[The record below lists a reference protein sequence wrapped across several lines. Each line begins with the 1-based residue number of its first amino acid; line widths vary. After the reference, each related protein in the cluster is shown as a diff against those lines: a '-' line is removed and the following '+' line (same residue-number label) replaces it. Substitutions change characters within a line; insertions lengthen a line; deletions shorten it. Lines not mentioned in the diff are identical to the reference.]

1 MPNRFIAESELV
13 LNMVMEH
20 TRRCNRNDIALLLDQ
35 EKAYDRV
42 HPSYLRA
49 AILKLAFP
57 SILVNSLIGLF
68 FGNRIRININGYFT
82 NEIN

>member
-1 MPNRFIAESELV
+1 MLNRFIAENGLV

-20 TRRCNRNDIALLLDQ
+20 ARRRNRNDIAFLLDQ
-35 EKAYDRV
+35 EKAYDRM

-49 AILKLAFP
+49 AILNLGFP

-68 FGNRIRININGYFT
+68 FGNRIRININSHFT